1 MKKFQIVLAII
12 LGLYLSDQL
21 SWAATGYVTDSFKIT
36 LRTGPGTENRI
47 VTMLSSGEPLEILEI
62 GDEWTRVRRLKPEG
76 RQEEGWV
83 LSRFLIDR
91 QPWELQVGGLS
102 RENAS
107 LKEKLTLIEKR
118 LRESSRREAELQ
130 RELETTSKT
139 LKEVQAGFDS
149 LRNESSD
156 FIQLKERH
164 EVLQSNLETTEKTV
178 QRLTQENKDLK
189 SSQKVRWFLAGALV
203 FLSALLIGLIA
214 GRREKKRRPSLI
226 HRSW

>member
-1 MKKFQIVLAII
+1 M
-12 LGLYLSDQL
+12 
-21 SWAATGYVTDSFKIT
+21 
-36 LRTGPGTENRI
+36 
-47 VTMLSSGEPLEILEI
+47 
-62 GDEWTRVRRLKPEG
+62 
-76 RQEEGWV
+76 
-83 LSRFLIDR
+83 
-91 QPWELQVGGLS
+91 GGLS

-118 LRESSRREAELQ
+118 LRESSRRESELEG
-130 RELETTSKT
+130 ELETTSKT

-149 LRNESSD
+149 LRKESSD

-164 EVLQSNLETTEKTV
+164 EVLQSNLETTQKTV
-178 QRLTQENKDLK
+178 QRLTQENENLK